1 MLEVGSG
8 KTDITAFVKGVGMM
22 GYGMHDQTV
31 EDVETALSCRAFVF
45 HDSDSGK
52 KLAFVNAEMC
62 FVTIAIK
69 QAVVSKL
76 KSQYGELGFDDENVM
91 LTAQHTHSGPGGY
104 SHYAFFNFS
113 IPGFAT
119 EVFDTIVNGMVEA
132 ILQAEKGLTPAKL
145 KFGKGSFAPELKV
158 AFNRSM
164 PAYNANPEVEK
175 LNNSDWHLAVDR
187 EMRLLRID
195 TESNEPIGLLN
206 WFGVH
211 TTTVGNDNRRISFDN
226 KGYASEAFEKELAD
240 ANPDFSA
247 VFAQGPCADVMPN
260 FIWEAKRNKMRGID
274 PNDFESAK
282 YNGNLQFEKAKEIYD
297 GLHESGE
304 LKDLTLDCGLMYIDF
319 SDVEVDEEFIPENN
333 SAHQE
338 GASTSLACMGVA
350 FFKGTVDGP
359 GISAGLGV
367 LAAQLCRVNKRV
379 ELFKSTFASPEEARR
394 VAHKYKTQGKKD
406 ILVESGVGK
415 VLGISNLKKL
425 KPLAGIDKSLGNMRR
440 HYMNGGLN
448 NTTWTPQV
456 LPVQF
461 FIIGSIAI
469 VGIPAEISV
478 VSGRRFK
485 KTISDILKSR
495 GITEVI
501 LSPYANCYSGYI
513 TTYEEYQK
521 QCYEGGHTVFGEWTQ
536 AAYSTKLKYM
546 ANEMLKPETEREFDT
561 EMKAEVFLEEEIA
574 KRTYAS

>member
-45 HDSDSGK
+45 HDSESGK

-76 KSQYGELGFDDENVM
+76 KSQYSELGFDDENVM

-226 KGYASEAFEKELAD
+226 KGYASQAFEKELAD

-297 GLHESGE
+297 DLQDTGE
-304 LKDLTLDCGLMYIDF
+304 LKDPTLDCGLMYIDF
-319 SDVEVDEEFIPENN
+319 SDVEVDEEFIPENH
-333 SAHQE
+333 SAHKE

-367 LAAQLCRVNKRV
+367 LASQLCRVNKKV

-425 KPLAGIDKSLGNMRR
+425 KPLAGIDESLGNMRR
-440 HYMNGGLN
+440 HYMNGGLS
-448 NTTWTPQV
+448 NTTWTPQI

-485 KTISDILKSR
+485 KTIADILKNR